1 MSDSKVILVTGASS
15 GNGQATARL
24 LAQHGHQV
32 FGTSRNPVTAEPIPQ
47 VRMLALDVCSD
58 DSVAT
63 CINAV
68 LAEAGRLDVVVNNAG
83 YELGGALE
91 EASLAEARAQFE
103 TNFFGAVRVVKAVLP
118 TMRRQRSGQ
127 IVNIS
132 SLAGLSP
139 IPFLGMYS
147 ASKFALEGYSEALRH
162 ELKPFGVHVSAV
174 EAGFLKT
181 PLSNKRELAV
191 ERIGE
196 YAPWRQRALEAVR
209 EYELKGPG
217 PDLVAQAVLEIVQSR
232 TPRLRYVIGPQ
243 ARRISI
249 MRRLLPAGAF
259 EQGTRSFFRLGQD
272 S

>member
-24 LAQHGHQV
+24 LSQRGHHV
-32 FGTSRNPVTAEPIPQ
+32 FGTSRNPAKAETIPR

-63 CINAV
+63 CVNAV
-68 LAEAGRLDVVVNNAG
+68 LAETGRLDTVVNNAG

-91 EASLAEARAQFE
+91 EASLAEAEAQFA
-103 TNFFGAVRVVKAVLP
+103 TNFFGVVRVVKAVLP
-118 TMRRQRSGQ
+118 TMRHQKSGR

-139 IPFLGMYS
+139 APFLGMYS

-162 ELKPFGVHVSAV
+162 EVKPFGVHVSAV

-181 PLSNKRELAV
+181 PLRTKRELAAGP
-191 ERIGE
+191 ISE
-196 YAPWRQRALEAVR
+196 YAPWRQRALEAIR
-209 EYELKGPG
+209 EYEESGPG
-217 PDLVAQAVLEIVQSR
+217 PDLVGQTVLKIIQSR
-232 TPRLRYVIGPQ
+232 TPQLRYVVGAQ
-243 ARRISI
+243 ARRISLL
-249 MRRLLPAGAF
+249 RRFLPAGAF
-259 EQGTRSFFRLGQD
+259 EQGTRNFFRLGKCT
-272 S
+272 